1 MQIVVNKDLSIY
13 KVDPENVY
21 QGSANADFLSVFAP
35 FSIRNYTSV
44 LLYIELPSGKLL
56 EPRAAFAATV
66 TEDGVGVWSMPIDAE
81 MTETAGEVKCQLAFI
96 GTDSVNTT
104 DTFTITVGL
113 GVAPFPPSTPSY
125 DVYQQILAYLSA
137 LAGGG
142 ASGGGGGGVPVVIV
156 QTTGTSTT
164 AVMSQKAVT
173 DEIDALKRKDVLQ
186 DQAIKDIRV
195 SGSSFP
201 TYNSTGRRTLVFY
214 KLDGS
219 GSLEVPLDQGGGGG
233 GGASDPTVYMLS
245 DSNPNFIIH
254 DQGDGIYKARV
265 LIYTAVPVC
274 ASSLEDYYYCTN
286 MLTVL
291 LENGMTLNKVCI
303 SNNLLHSNGS
313 IYNNGIHK
321 YHWDIDLPLPLGDE
335 MTFGYNDTGY
345 YLRPN
350 LMSGSPHVSTYWSS
364 DWYVEMELDVNQGL
378 LIIKAYQCKRITG
391 IS

>member
-35 FSIRNYTSV
+35 FSIKNYASV
-44 LLYIELPSGKLL
+44 LLYIELPSGELL

-104 DTFTITVGL
+104 DTFTITVEL

-137 LAGGG
+137 LSGGG
-142 ASGGGGGGVPVVIV
+142 ASGGGGGVPVVIV
-156 QTTGTSTT
+156 QGTGTSTT
-164 AVMSQKAVT
+164 AVMSQNAVT
-173 DEIDALKRKDVLQ
+173 NELTSIKSKNINQ
-186 DQAIKDIRV
+186 DHAITTINRAATAMPQYDSVNKTLT
-195 SGSSFP
+195 F
-201 TYNSTGRRTLVFY
+201 RR
-214 KLDGS
+214 LDGEEV
-219 GSLEVPLDQGGGGG
+219 LEVPLNQGGGGG
-233 GGASDPTVYMLS
+233 ATEPPIEELGEGDT
-245 DSNPNFIIH
+245 FIIH
-254 DQGDGIYKARV
+254 DQGNGIYKARV
-265 LIYTAVPVC
+265 LIYTYVPIC
-274 ASSLEDYYYCTN
+274 ASSLEHYYYCTN
-286 MLTVL
+286 MLVTL
-291 LENGMTLNKVCI
+291 QENGMTLNKVCI

-313 IYNNGIHK
+313 IYNTGIQK
-321 YHWDIDLPLPLGDE
+321 YHDDINLPLPLGDE
-335 MTFGYNDTGY
+335 MTFGHNDTGY

-350 LMSGSPHVSTYWSS
+350 LLSGSPHVGTYWSS
-364 DWYVEMELDVNQGL
+364 DWYVEMELDVNQGIL
-378 LIIKAYQCKRITG
+378 LINAFQCERITG